1 MTRVAVIS
9 DTHGLVRPEIL
20 PHLRRA
26 HRTLHAGDIDSPQIL
41 AALQAIT
48 PLTVI
53 RGNVDKG
60 AWAAR
65 LPLSESVSI
74 EGALIHMVHNL
85 ADLDPDSLP
94 AGCSAVVYGHS
105 HQPKI
110 ERRGSVWFINPG
122 SCGPKRFRL
131 PVTMAM
137 LEIES
142 NGELSAELIELNV

>member
-1 MTRVAVIS
+1 MTRVALIS
-9 DTHGLVRPEIL
+9 DTHGLIRPEIL
-20 PHLRRA
+20 PHLQRA
-26 HRTLHAGDIDSPQIL
+26 HRTLHAGDIDSPQTL
-41 AALQAIT
+41 AALQAVT
-48 PLTVI
+48 SLTVI

-60 AWAAR
+60 VWAAR
-65 LPLSESVSI
+65 LPLTETVQI

-85 ADLDPDSLP
+85 ADLDSDSLP
-94 AGCSAVVYGHS
+94 TGCSAVVYGHS

-137 LEIES
+137 LEVES